1 MAYGL
6 IPELISASIF
16 RRLRSPGCSSGPY
29 PIEGPPAAGENLK
42 ITPGNN
48 SHTGTS
54 VTLCP
59 LVQHLSVA
67 PADRVCLLLWSH
79 NWDLCSHLC
88 LLVTAGLQHV
98 TA

>member
-54 VTLCP
+54 VTQQ
-59 LVQHLSVA
+59 VNTSVLWFST
-67 PADRVCLLLWSH
+67 CL
-79 NWDLCSHLC
+79 
-88 LLVTAGLQHV
+88 
-98 TA
+98 